1 MLCLILAVDTRQSP
15 GELLKLGR
23 PDRLPDQLHQD
34 LWRQDPDR
42 SGVAKVD
49 SMWLRAARFKP

>member
-23 PDRLPDQLHQD
+23 PDQLHQD